1 MYRVS
6 VIYGTPT
13 DPAAFDAYYREVHIP
28 LASKMQ
34 GLSRWTL
41 TWAQGQ
47 DGDLDDTV
55 YLIADLYAESKE
67 AMDEVFASPEGQ
79 AAAADV
85 PKFATGGST
94 LVFGEEEVVL

>member
-13 DPAAFDAYYREVHIP
+13 DPKEFDEYYRSVHIP
-28 LASKMQ
+28 LARKMQ
-34 GLSRWTL
+34 GLTRWTL
-41 TWAQGQ
+41 TWSTGQ
-47 DGDLDDTV
+47 DGHLEQDI
-55 YLIADLYAESKE
+55 YLIADLYAESKD
-67 AMDEVFASPEGQ
+67 AMDAIFASPEGQ

-94 LVFGEEEVVL
+94 MVFGDEEQVL

>member
-13 DPAAFDAYYREVHIP
+13 DPAAFDKYYREVHIP
-28 LASKMQ
+28 LARKMQ
-34 GLSRWTL
+34 GLTRWTL

-47 DGDLDDTV
+47 DGHLAEDI

-67 AMDEVFASPEGQ
+67 AMDAIFASPEGQ

-94 LVFGEEEVVL
+94 MVFGEEEGVL